1 MCEIE
6 GSFAKIWR
14 IPIASHCNTLQHI
27 ATHCNTLQH
36 TASHCTTQ
44 EQTAQHNTYG
54 ANTLQRI
61 TTLCNTLQH
70 ITTLCNT
77 LQHKYG
83 TSLRKDGE
91 IFVYEIL
98 ARNALRKP
106 PEKLLGDGLSTSMTL
121 FCLIC
126 IPSFS
131 CGIGE
136 MFVYEI

>member
-1 MCEIE
+1 VCEIE

-14 IPIASHCNTLQHI
+14 IPIA
-27 ATHCNTLQH
+27 THCNTLQH
-36 TASHCTTQ
+36 TATHCNTLHHIATHCNKL
-44 EQTAQHNTYG
+44 HNTYG
-54 ANTLQRI
+54 AS
-61 TTLCNTLQH
+61 NTLQH

-77 LQHKYG
+77 LQHITIFCNTLQHKYG
-83 TSLRKDGE
+83 ASLRKDGE

-106 PEKLLGDGLSTSMTL
+106 PEKRLGDGLSTSMTL

-136 MFVYEI
+136 IFVYEI